1 MIYVGLLLRKIPI
14 LPVGRQVHRESE
26 AIYNALTEIHQ
37 IASSGDAILAMTLQ
51 END

>member
-1 MIYVGLLLRKIPI
+1 MIYVGLSLRTIPI
-14 LPVGRQVHRESE
+14 LPVGRQVHLKNE
-26 AIYNALTEIHQ
+26 AINKTLIEIHQ